1 MSRKEKDVIGEVEID
16 DSKFYGINTLRA
28 MDNFRITGETADS
41 DHIVSIAAIK
51 LAAALANQEGGWLP
65 KEKSEMIQEACR
77 ELMGGKHHDQFVV
90 DKFQAGAGTS
100 YHMNANEVIANL
112 ALELAGRKKGDYHF
126 IHPNDHVNMSQSTND
141 VYPTLIRLVS
151 YRKGEKLLR
160 ELDKLIESLEERSK
174 KFVHVIKPG
183 RTHLQDAAPVTF
195 GLELS
200 AWAYT
205 LGKHRKSIEQALDY
219 ILELNIGG
227 TAVGTGI
234 NTCPGYQENVV
245 REISKITGAKF
256 RPSRNLP
263 GIMEFMSDFSR
274 LMGAVTDLA
283 LDITKMANDIRLLY
297 SGPGAGIHEIRI
309 PAVQQGS
316 SIMPGKINPSIAEAM
331 NMICHSVMG
340 AQQALNVSV
349 QAGQLELNVMMPHI
363 DFELTRSEDL
373 MTNGMEMFRNKLING
388 LEPDE
393 KSSAEH
399 LAHSF
404 GSAALMNPYLGYDTV
419 ASIVKEAIET
429 GKSIKELALKTG
441 RIDARKFDEIMA
453 SGIPK

>member
-1 MSRKEKDVIGEVEID
+1 
-16 DSKFYGINTLRA
+16 
-28 MDNFRITGETADS
+28 
-41 DHIVSIAAIK
+41 
-51 LAAALANQEGGWLP
+51 
-65 KEKSEMIQEACR
+65 
-77 ELMGGKHHDQFVV
+77 
-90 DKFQAGAGTS
+90 
-100 YHMNANEVIANL
+100 
-112 ALELAGRKKGDYHF
+112 
-126 IHPNDHVNMSQSTND
+126 
-141 VYPTLIRLVS
+141 
-151 YRKGEKLLR
+151 
-160 ELDKLIESLEERSK
+160 
-174 KFVHVIKPG
+174 
-183 RTHLQDAAPVTF
+183 
-195 GLELS
+195 
-200 AWAYT
+200 
-205 LGKHRKSIEQALDY
+205 
-219 ILELNIGG
+219 
-227 TAVGTGI
+227 
-234 NTCPGYQENVV
+234 
-245 REISKITGAKF
+245 
-256 RPSRNLP
+256 
-263 GIMEFMSDFSR
+263 
-274 LMGAVTDLA
+274 
-283 LDITKMANDIRLLY
+283 
-297 SGPGAGIHEIRI
+297 
-309 PAVQQGS
+309 
-316 SIMPGKINPSIAEAM
+316 MPGKINPSIAEAM